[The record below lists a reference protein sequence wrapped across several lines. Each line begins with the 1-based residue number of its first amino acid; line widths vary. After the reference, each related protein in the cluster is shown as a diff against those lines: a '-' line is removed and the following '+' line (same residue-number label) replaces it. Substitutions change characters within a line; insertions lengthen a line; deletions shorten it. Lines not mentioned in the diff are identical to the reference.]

1 MEFTCVPIIV
11 ICCYMIGEI
20 YKVLFSDNKKMYKL
34 IPIFMSLGGGLLA
47 VLIYITNKEM
57 IFNVD
62 NIWIALEVGIVS
74 GASSTSANQII
85 KQMFKKEKNN

>member
-85 KQMFKKEKNN
+85 KQMFKKNN

>member
-1 MEFTCVPIIV
+1 MLAICGGVLGVII
-11 ICCYMIGEI
+11 
-20 YKVLFSDNKKMYKL
+20 
-34 IPIFMSLGGGLLA
+34 SL
-47 VLIYITNKEM
+47 TNKEM

>member
-1 MEFTCVPIIV
+1 
-11 ICCYMIGEI
+11 
-20 YKVLFSDNKKMYKL
+20 
-34 IPIFMSLGGGLLA
+34 MSLGGGLLA

-85 KQMFKKEKNN
+85 KQMFKKNN

>member
-47 VLIYITNKEM
+47 VLMYITNKEM